1 MRKDRDHSDIPGT
14 YVFDPDIQDRVIDL
28 NMFCMSL
35 NKEANR
41 EQFKQGEA
49 DYLDKFPMTE
59 AQRNAVLNRDWIG
72 MLRLGGNIYY
82 TFKLAIFDGINM
94 QEIGARMEGVPDDQ
108 FKEMMIKG
116 GRPIQAIGIRSEW
129 TRSGRLFGGIGTP
142 HVPGIGAAVDNKKTQ
157 TDYWKPLFDGYE
169 PVREWMRKEAPD
181 VAIIVYN
188 DHASAFS
195 LELIPTFA
203 IGVAEAFQPAD
214 EGYGPR
220 KVPVVEGHPE
230 LAWHLAESLILNEF
244 DMTIANEMPVDHGLT
259 VPLSITRGR

>member
-1 MRKDRDHSDIPGT
+1 MRKDRDYSDIPGT
-14 YVFDPDIQDRVIDL
+14 YVFDPEHSRQGYHL

-116 GRPIQAIGIRSEW
+116 GRPIQGNRYQKEW
-129 TRSGRLFGGIGTP
+129 TRSG
-142 HVPGIGAAVDNKKTQ
+142 
-157 TDYWKPLFDGYE
+157 
-169 PVREWMRKEAPD
+169 
-181 VAIIVYN
+181 
-188 DHASAFS
+188 
-195 LELIPTFA
+195 
-203 IGVAEAFQPAD
+203 
-214 EGYGPR
+214 
-220 KVPVVEGHPE
+220 
-230 LAWHLAESLILNEF
+230 
-244 DMTIANEMPVDHGLT
+244 
-259 VPLSITRGR
+259 

>member
-1 MRKDRDHSDIPGT
+1 MRKDRDYSDIPGT
-14 YVFDPDIQDRVIDL
+14 YVFDPEHSRQGYHL

-59 AQRNAVLNRDWIG
+59 AQRNAVFNRDCIG

-116 GRPIQAIGIRSEW
+116 GRPIQGNRYQKEW
-129 TRSGRLFGGIGTP
+129 TRSG
-142 HVPGIGAAVDNKKTQ
+142 
-157 TDYWKPLFDGYE
+157 
-169 PVREWMRKEAPD
+169 
-181 VAIIVYN
+181 
-188 DHASAFS
+188 
-195 LELIPTFA
+195 
-203 IGVAEAFQPAD
+203 
-214 EGYGPR
+214 
-220 KVPVVEGHPE
+220 
-230 LAWHLAESLILNEF
+230 
-244 DMTIANEMPVDHGLT
+244 
-259 VPLSITRGR
+259 